1 LKRPYQL
8 AIFGTKTTDRA
19 YLLLRHSVLNG
30 YDVLKVLTILLKY
43 VVLSAITHF
52 LCIFQT
58 VNFSV
63 QNFVGGVDGSGIL
76 E

>member
-1 LKRPYQL
+1 M
-8 AIFGTKTTDRA
+8 
-19 YLLLRHSVLNG
+19 HSVLDG

-43 VVLSAITHF
+43 VLLSAITHYPR
-52 LCIFQT
+52 IFQT